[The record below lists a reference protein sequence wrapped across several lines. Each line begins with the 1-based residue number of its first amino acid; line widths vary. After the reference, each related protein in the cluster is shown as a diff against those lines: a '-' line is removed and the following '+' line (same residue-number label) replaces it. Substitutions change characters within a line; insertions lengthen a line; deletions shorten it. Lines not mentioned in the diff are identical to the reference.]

1 MGLVDTEA
9 IILRTY
15 KLAEADKIFICL
27 TQKNGLVRGVAR
39 GARRLKSRFGA
50 SLEPFTHVA
59 ISYFEKEGRELV
71 SLRHAEIIRSYFNLA
86 GNTETVAALEYL
98 SELALEFSP
107 PNEPNE
113 KMFRMVRACVEAIAQ
128 TPANLPAIVRYYE
141 LWTLRLAGFLPDLRT
156 CANCRRRLKTEGEVV
171 YFNPESALTCSLCTD
186 GIGMRINA
194 DAHAHLRSMQDASP
208 GIWAQALTGHP
219 PSVDQELAQL
229 TRRLITNALEH
240 IPRGH
245 ASYKKPL

>member
-71 SLRHAEIIRSYFNLA
+71 SLRQAEIIRSHFDLA
-86 GNTETVAALEYL
+86 GNSETVAALEYL

-113 KMFRMVRACVEAIAQ
+113 RMFRMVRACVEAISL

-156 CANCRRRLKTEGEVV
+156 CGRCRRRLKTEGEVV
-171 YFNPESALTCSLCTD
+171 YLNPENVLTCSLCTD
-186 GIGMRINA
+186 RVGMRINA
-194 DAHAHLRSMQDASP
+194 NAHAQLRALQDASP
-208 GIWAQALTGHP
+208 GIWAETVTAHVP
-219 PSVDQELAQL
+219 AVDQELAQL
-229 TRRLITNALEH
+229 TQRLITTALER

-245 ASYKKPL
+245 ASFRKAQ

>member
-1 MGLVDTEA
+1 MGLVETEA

-59 ISYFEKEGRELV
+59 LSYFEKEGRELV
-71 SLRHAEIIRSYFNLA
+71 SLRQAEIIRSHFGLA
-86 GNTETVAALEYL
+86 GNSETIAALEYL
-98 SELALEFSP
+98 GELALEFSP

-113 KMFRMVRACVEAIAQ
+113 KMFRMVRACIDAISQ

-156 CANCRRRLKTEGEVV
+156 CANCRRRLKAEGEVV
-171 YFNPESALTCSLCTD
+171 YFNPESALTCGVCTD
-186 GIGMRINA
+186 GVGMRINGN
-194 DAHAHLRSMQDASP
+194 AHAQMRSMQEASP
-208 GIWAQALTGHP
+208 GNWAQALTSHVP
-219 PSVDQELAQL
+219 AVDQELAQL
-229 TRRLITNALEH
+229 TQRLITNALERT
-240 IPRGH
+240 PRGH
-245 ASYKKPL
+245 ASFKKAQ